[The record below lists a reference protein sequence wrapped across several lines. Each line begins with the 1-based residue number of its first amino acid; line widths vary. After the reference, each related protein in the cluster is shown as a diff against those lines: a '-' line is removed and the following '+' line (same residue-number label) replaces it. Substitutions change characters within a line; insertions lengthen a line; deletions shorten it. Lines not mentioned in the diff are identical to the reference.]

1 MNDKFDVEFD
11 MPQED
16 INKLLKSYKKLKK
29 YQKSSLFAIKTMDG
43 TEKLI
48 SKMIQ
53 EVEDNP
59 L

>member
-1 MNDKFDVEFD
+1 MNNKFDVEFD